1 MSDSLSLSLDLLKDT
16 YNYNHWIYSLLRPF
30 LGNTVFEI
38 GAGTGNLTRFFLP
51 VEKLFCLEPDA
62 RFCAQ
67 LKQLAAVHLN
77 MTVIEDSL
85 ESYFLKR
92 ASHQTDTL
100 ICVNVLEHIADDF
113 DAVQKMAD
121 MLKPGGSLL
130 LYVPAT
136 TWAFGELDRNLGHYR
151 RYSKHRLVDIAV
163 SAKLRVKHLR
173 HVNCLGALGW
183 WWSSRVR
190 KEKEIPP
197 EKARLVDRFV
207 PYLAAIERI
216 IPIPFGQSI
225 FAVFEK
231 AL

>member
-1 MSDSLSLSLDLLKDT
+1 MSDSLSHSLDLLKDT

-38 GAGTGNLTRFFLP
+38 GAGTGNLSRFFLP

-62 RFCAQ
+62 RFSSL
-67 LKQLAAVHLN
+67 LKQLADIHLN
-77 MTVIEDSL
+77 MTVIEGSL
-85 ESYFLKR
+85 ESYCMKGTV
-92 ASHQTDTL
+92 QKTDT
-100 ICVNVLEHIADDF
+100 IVCVNVLEHIEDDHQ
-113 DAVQKMAD
+113 AVKQMSNI
-121 MLKPGGSLL
+121 LKTGGRLL

-136 TWAFGELDRNLGHYR
+136 TWAYGALDRNLGHYR
-151 RYSKHRLVDIAV
+151 RYSKHRLIDIAV
-163 SAKLRVKHLR
+163 SAGLKVKHVK
-173 HVNCLGALGW
+173 HVNCLGAMGW

-190 KEKEIPP
+190 KEKYIPP
-197 EKARLVDRFV
+197 EKARMVDRFV

-231 AL
+231 AS